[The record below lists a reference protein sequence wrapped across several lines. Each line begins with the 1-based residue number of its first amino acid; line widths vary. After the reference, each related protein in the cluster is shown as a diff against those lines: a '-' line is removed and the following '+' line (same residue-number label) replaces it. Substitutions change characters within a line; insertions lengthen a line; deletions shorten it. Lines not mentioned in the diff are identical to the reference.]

1 MSEPKGTSE
10 TQQTPRSDGSDLPF
24 DSAGDGRTD
33 GPIPDE
39 RSRQLLVPMR
49 TELGI
54 DADSG
59 VETAERYWLVRPFA
73 FAAVLRDTRTDEYS
87 YHVVEPELDEHEHYV
102 YRELE
107 RELREHLVHR
117 AATGEDESER
127 ETMLETQ
134 ARRVIDELPGLDVP
148 ESSFQQI
155 CYYLKRNLIH
165 FGKIDPLMSDPRL
178 EEVSCNAPESPVF
191 VYHRDY
197 EDLATNIEYA
207 AGELRS
213 FIKMLAQRSGK
224 DISTAKPM
232 QGTALPDGSRIQ
244 LTLDE
249 VAPRGENFT
258 IRKFREVPF
267 TPVDLV
273 QLGTF
278 TVDQLAYLW
287 TCIDAG
293 LSGIVA
299 GGTASGKTTALNA
312 LSMFLPPKSKVV
324 SIEDTRE
331 LQIPQEN
338 WVASLTREPMTGD
351 ADETGIDMF
360 DLLRGALRQRPE
372 YILVG
377 EVRGEEAR
385 DMFEAMSTGHT
396 TYSTFHADRVEA
408 VLNRLQGPRMGVE
421 KELISE
427 LGFLCFQ
434 AQIGSASERRNTE
447 IAEVLDIEGGRLKIR
462 TIFEWSEADDTIEQV
477 NRSAHVAS
485 LGQEQ
490 PAIDDRIDRRRELL
504 AHLVAENISG
514 YDAVSAAVRAFER
527 SPDRVIEQV
536 RAGELDA
543 ETLRHTEAGDGG
555 E

>member
-1 MSEPKGTSE
+1 MSEPAETTGATS
-10 TQQTPRSDGSDLPF
+10 PDGSASLPLDPA
-24 DSAGDGRTD
+24 DSDRTD
-33 GPIPDE
+33 GEPLDE
-39 RSRQLLVPMR
+39 RTRELLVPMR
-49 TELGI
+49 TELGEAELD
-54 DADSG
+54 DA
-59 VETAERYWLVRPFA
+59 VEITERYWLVRPFA
-73 FAAVLRDTRTDEYS
+73 FAVILRDTQTDEYS

-117 AATGEDESER
+117 ATTGEDERER
-127 ETMLETQ
+127 ESMLERQ

-148 ESSFQQI
+148 EPSFRQI
-155 CYYLKRNLIH
+155 CYYLQRNLVR
-165 FGKIDPLMSDPRL
+165 FGKIDPLMADARL
-178 EEVSCNAPESPVF
+178 EEISCNAPDSPVF

-197 EDLATNIEYA
+197 EDLATNVEYETD
-207 AGELRS
+207 ELRS
-213 FIKMLAQRSGK
+213 FIKTLAQRSGK

-258 IRKFREVPF
+258 IRKFRDVPF
-267 TPVDLV
+267 TPIDLV
-273 QLGTF
+273 RLDTF

-287 TCIDAG
+287 SCIDAG

-338 WVASLTREPMTGD
+338 WVASLTREPMSGD
-351 ADETGIDMF
+351 GETGIDMF

-421 KELISE
+421 TELISE

-434 AQIGSASERRNTE
+434 AQVGTESERRNTE
-447 IAEVLDIEGGRLKIR
+447 IAEVLDIEGGRLKTR
-462 TIFEWSEADDTIEQV
+462 TVFEWSETDDAIEQV
-477 NRSAHVAS
+477 NRSAQMAS
-485 LGQEQ
+485 LRQER
-490 PAIDDRIDRRRELL
+490 PAIDERTERRRELL
-504 AHLVAENISG
+504 AYLVAEDISG
-514 YDAVSAAVRAFER
+514 YEPVAAAVRAFER

-536 RAGELDA
+536 RAETLDA
-543 ETLRHTEAGDGG
+543 ETLRRIEGDGDG
-555 E
+555 T

>member
-1 MSEPKGTSE
+1 MSEPSE
-10 TQQTPRSDGSDLPF
+10 SSRPTPPGRPDLPL
-24 DSAGDGRTD
+24 DSADGDRSGE
-33 GPIPDE
+33 PIPDE
-39 RSRQLLVPMR
+39 RTRNLLVPMR
-49 TELGI
+49 TELG
-54 DADSG
+54 AETDSA
-59 VETAERYWLVRPFA
+59 VEITERYWLVRPFA
-73 FAAVLRDTRTDEYS
+73 FAVVLRDTRTDEHS
-87 YHVVEPELDEHEHYV
+87 YHVVEPDLDEHEHYV

-117 AATGEDESER
+117 VAPGEDDHER
-127 ETMLETQ
+127 EAMLERQ

-148 ESSFQQI
+148 EPSFQQI
-155 CYYLKRNLIH
+155 CYYLRRNLVH
-165 FGKIDPLMSDPRL
+165 FGKVDPLMSDPRL

-197 EDLATNIEYA
+197 EDLATNIEYE

-213 FIKMLAQRSGK
+213 FIKTLAQRSGK

-434 AQIGSASERRNTE
+434 AQVGSESERRNTE
-447 IAEVLDIEGGRLKIR
+447 IAEVLDIESGRLKTR
-462 TIFEWSEADDTIEQV
+462 TVFEWSEPDDTIEQV
-477 NRSAHVAS
+477 NRSAHMVT
-485 LGQEQ
+485 LRQEQ
-490 PAIDDRIDRRRELL
+490 PAIDDRTDRRRELL
-504 AHLVAENISG
+504 AYLVAEDISG
-514 YDAVSAAVRAFER
+514 YEAVSAAVRAFER

-536 RAGELDA
+536 RAGALDA
-543 ETLRHTEAGDGG
+543 ETLHHIEAGDDGG

>member
-1 MSEPKGTSE
+1 MSEPAETTGATS
-10 TQQTPRSDGSDLPF
+10 PDGSASLPLDPA
-24 DSAGDGRTD
+24 DSDRTD
-33 GPIPDE
+33 GEPLDE
-39 RSRQLLVPMR
+39 RTRELLVPMR
-49 TELGI
+49 TELGEAELD
-54 DADSG
+54 DA
-59 VETAERYWLVRPFA
+59 VEITERYWLVRPFA
-73 FAAVLRDTRTDEYS
+73 FAVILRDTQTDEYS

-117 AATGEDESER
+117 ATTGEDERER
-127 ETMLETQ
+127 ESMLERQ

-148 ESSFQQI
+148 EPSFRQI
-155 CYYLKRNLIH
+155 CYYLQRNLVR
-165 FGKIDPLMSDPRL
+165 FGKIDPLMADARL
-178 EEVSCNAPESPVF
+178 EEISCNAPDSPVF

-197 EDLATNIEYA
+197 EDLATNVEYETD
-207 AGELRS
+207 ELRS
-213 FIKMLAQRSGK
+213 FIKTLAQRSGK

-258 IRKFREVPF
+258 IRKFRDVPF
-267 TPVDLV
+267 TPIDLV
-273 QLGTF
+273 RLDTF

-287 TCIDAG
+287 SCIDAG

-338 WVASLTREPMTGD
+338 WVASLTREPMSGD
-351 ADETGIDMF
+351 GETGIDMF

-421 KELISE
+421 TELISE

-434 AQIGSASERRNTE
+434 AQVGTESERRNTE
-447 IAEVLDIEGGRLKIR
+447 IAEVLDIEGGRLKTR
-462 TIFEWSEADDTIEQV
+462 TVFEWSETDDTIEQV
-477 NRSAHVAS
+477 NRSAQMAS
-485 LGQEQ
+485 LRQER
-490 PAIDDRIDRRRELL
+490 PAIDERTERRRELL
-504 AHLVAENISG
+504 AYLVAEDISG
-514 YDAVSAAVRAFER
+514 YEPVAAAVRAFER

-536 RAGELDA
+536 RAETLDA
-543 ETLRHTEAGDGG
+543 ETLRRIEGDGDG
-555 E
+555 T

>member
-1 MSEPKGTSE
+1 
-10 TQQTPRSDGSDLPF
+10 
-24 DSAGDGRTD
+24 
-33 GPIPDE
+33 
-39 RSRQLLVPMR
+39 MR
-49 TELGI
+49 TELGEFGL
-54 DADSG
+54 DSA
-59 VETAERYWLVRPFA
+59 VEITERYWLVRPFA
-73 FAAVLRDTRTDEYS
+73 FAVILHDTQTDEYS

-117 AATGEDESER
+117 ATTGEDERER
-127 ETMLETQ
+127 EAMLERQ
-134 ARRVIDELPGLDVP
+134 ARRIIDELPGLGVP
-148 ESSFQQI
+148 EPSFRQI
-155 CYYLKRNLIH
+155 CYFLQRNLVR
-165 FGKIDPLMSDPRL
+165 FGKIDPLMADSRL
-178 EEVSCNAPESPVF
+178 EEISCNAPDSPVF

-197 EDLATNIEYA
+197 EDLATNVEYE

-213 FIKMLAQRSGK
+213 FIKTLAQRSGK

-258 IRKFREVPF
+258 IRKFRDVPF

-273 QLGTF
+273 RLGTF
-278 TVDQLAYLW
+278 TVEQLAYLW
-287 TCIDAG
+287 SCIDAG

-338 WVASLTREPMTGD
+338 WVASLTREPMTGG
-351 ADETGIDMF
+351 DETGIDMF

-421 KELISE
+421 TELISE

-434 AQIGSASERRNTE
+434 AQVGTESERRNTE
-447 IAEVLDIEGGRLKIR
+447 IAEVLDIESGRLKTR
-462 TIFEWSEADDTIEQV
+462 TVFEWSETDDTIEQV
-477 NRSAHVAS
+477 NRSAQMAS
-485 LGQEQ
+485 LRQEQ
-490 PAIDDRIDRRRELL
+490 PAIDERTERRRELL
-504 AHLVAENISG
+504 AYLVAEDISG
-514 YDAVSAAVRAFER
+514 YEAVAAAVRAFER

-536 RAGELDA
+536 RAETLDA
-543 ETLRHTEAGDGG
+543 ETLHRIEEDGDGR
-555 E
+555 

>member
-1 MSEPKGTSE
+1 MSEPAETTGATS
-10 TQQTPRSDGSDLPF
+10 PNGSASLPLDPADSD
-24 DSAGDGRTD
+24 RTD
-33 GPIPDE
+33 GEPLDE
-39 RSRQLLVPMR
+39 RTRELLVPMR
-49 TELGI
+49 TELGEAAL
-54 DADSG
+54 DGA
-59 VETAERYWLVRPFA
+59 VEITERYWLVRPFA
-73 FAAVLRDTRTDEYS
+73 FAVILRDTQTDEYS

-117 AATGEDESER
+117 ATTGEDERER
-127 ETMLETQ
+127 EAMLERQ

-148 ESSFQQI
+148 EPSFRQI
-155 CYYLKRNLIH
+155 CYYLQRNLVR
-165 FGKIDPLMSDPRL
+165 FGKIDPLMADPRL
-178 EEVSCNAPESPVF
+178 EEISCNAPDSPVF

-197 EDLATNIEYA
+197 EDLATNVEYETD
-207 AGELRS
+207 ELRS
-213 FIKMLAQRSGK
+213 FIKTLAQRSGK

-258 IRKFREVPF
+258 IRKFRDVPF
-267 TPVDLV
+267 TPIDLV
-273 QLGTF
+273 RLDTF

-287 TCIDAG
+287 SCIDAG

-338 WVASLTREPMTGD
+338 WVASLTREPMSGD
-351 ADETGIDMF
+351 GETGIDMF

-421 KELISE
+421 TELISE

-434 AQIGSASERRNTE
+434 AQVGTESERRNTE
-447 IAEVLDIEGGRLKIR
+447 IAEVLDIEGGRLKTR
-462 TIFEWSEADDTIEQV
+462 TVFEWNETDDAIEQV
-477 NRSAHVAS
+477 NRSAQMAS
-485 LGQEQ
+485 LRQER
-490 PAIDDRIDRRRELL
+490 PAIDERTERRRELL
-504 AHLVAENISG
+504 AYLVAEDISG
-514 YDAVSAAVRAFER
+514 YEPVAAAVRAFER

-536 RAGELDA
+536 RAETLDA
-543 ETLRHTEAGDGG
+543 ETLRRIEGDGDDT
-555 E
+555 